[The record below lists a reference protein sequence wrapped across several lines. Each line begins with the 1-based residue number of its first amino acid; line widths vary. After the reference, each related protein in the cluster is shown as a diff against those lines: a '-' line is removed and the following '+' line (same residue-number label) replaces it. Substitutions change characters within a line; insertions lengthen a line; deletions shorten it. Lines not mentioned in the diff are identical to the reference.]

1 MEIRQRPIIVVA
13 IPARDESGLV
23 GACLEA
29 LDAQV
34 GAQLNHIVL
43 FANNCTDETAAAA
56 LAVPLQR
63 GTTLHVIERDLPPEQ
78 SNAGHARRMAMQC
91 AAALAG
97 PNGVLLTTDADGRV
111 DPDWLAANL
120 AALGAGAD
128 VVCGWAELDPID
140 WGGIPAI
147 LHEDDAR
154 ECAYDALC
162 DELHALLDPDPAD
175 PLPRHTQNSGAS
187 IAVTA
192 AAFARCGGV
201 PNVATG
207 EDRALIAALRRVDAR
222 IRHAPEVRVVVSGRT
237 VGRSAGGMADTI
249 RRRLTMAD
257 PYLDDRLEP
266 ALDCARRAASRRQ
279 WRAAYET
286 GVGWQEL
293 AVQLGLEPVRMRT
306 MLTMSVG
313 EAWYAIEAESP
324 MLRRSMVAIADL
336 PAQMAMVET
345 ILTVLRAGDRFDS
358 TAYATQSSC

>member
-1 MEIRQRPIIVVA
+1 MAGSIRTGWRPI
-13 IPARDESGLV
+13 SL
-23 GACLEA
+23 
-29 LDAQV
+29 
-34 GAQLNHIVL
+34 
-43 FANNCTDETAAAA
+43 
-56 LAVPLQR
+56 PL
-63 GTTLHVIERDLPPEQ
+63 
-78 SNAGHARRMAMQC
+78 
-91 AAALAG
+91 G
-97 PNGVLLTTDADGRV
+97 PGR
-111 DPDWLAANL
+111 
-120 AALGAGAD
+120 D

-162 DELHALLDPDPAD
+162 DELHALLDPDRRTRFRGTRRIRAPASPSRPP
-175 PLPRHTQNSGAS
+175 PLPGA
-187 IAVTA
+187 A
-192 AAFARCGGV
+192 GV

-336 PAQMAMVET
+336 PAQMAMAET
-345 ILTVLRAGDRFDS
+345 ILAVLRAGDRFDS